1 MHVVSRHSLLS
12 HWNGLTSHS
21 QAAVSHFL
29 TFATIPSQ
37 HISLVSLLSI
47 YLTQHYDEFLLFLI
61 IADLWYP
68 PIVSA
73 KRIKPR
79 A

>member
-1 MHVVSRHSLLS
+1 VDCPTVGPMHVVSRHSLLS

-37 HISLVSLLSI
+37 HISLVSLLSL
-47 YLTQHYDEFLLFLI
+47 YLSHSTL
-61 IADLWYP
+61 
-68 PIVSA
+68 
-73 KRIKPR
+73 R
-79 A
+79 